1 MRRKADNASEAP
13 RSDLRDGGVIPHGR
27 EGTPR
32 VAQHRYCRW
41 IVIAGLCLAGP
52 ASAGVIRG
60 VLRVPPSAVAHS
72 QPMNPYPGH
81 AGAMPGMH
89 AVERGRVT
97 DAVVYVEQI
106 PAPVDSA
113 LAVALAAG
121 PGSRPQLAQM
131 NEAFV
136 PRVVAVA
143 VGSSVDFPNRD
154 PIYHNVFSLSST
166 RRFDLGKY
174 PRGHSKSVAFDH
186 VGLVNVYCDI
196 HSEMEA
202 FVLVLPHHAF
212 AQPNADGAFE
222 LPALPPGRYRLHV
235 WHPDL
240 TDIVRAVEIPA
251 QGDTSIELSF

>member
-1 MRRKADNASEAP
+1 M
-13 RSDLRDGGVIPHGR
+13 V
-27 EGTPR
+27 
-32 VAQHRYCRW
+32 V
-41 IVIAGLCLAGP
+41 GLGLAAP

-60 VLRVPPSAVAHS
+60 VVRVPGFAVAHS
-72 QPMNPYPGH
+72 EPMNPYPGH

-106 PAPVDSA
+106 PPAVDSA
-113 LAVALAAG
+113 LVAAHPAG
-121 PGSRPQLAQM
+121 PDARPQLAQM

-143 VGSSVDFPNRD
+143 VGSSVDFPNLD

-174 PRGHSKSVAFDH
+174 PRGHSKSVTFER

-212 AQPNADGAFE
+212 ARPVEGGAFA
-222 LPALPPGRYRLHV
+222 LPDLPPGRYRLHV

-240 TDIVRAVEIPA
+240 TEMVRAVEIPA
-251 QGDTSIELSF
+251 QGDVSLELSF